1 MKPLV
6 SIIMGST
13 SDLPVMEKACKWLND
28 NQIPFEVNA
37 LSAHRTPDAV
47 ESFAKGAKERGV
59 KVIIAAAGMAAALP
73 GVIAASTPLPVIG
86 VPIKGMLDGLDAML
100 SIIQMPPGI
109 PVATVGVNAAQNA
122 AILAADSLL
131 IHLYRLC
138 QGWTSHELGRKERR
152 LVPYIISIVC
162 YFACFFWME
171 YRNTPRVIS
180 IIVVVALTI
189 QMVCALINIWWKI
202 STHTAAIG
210 GVAGGLVSYSIAFS
224 FNPLWWLCFVLILA
238 GAVGTARMILRQ
250 HSLSQV
256 VTGFLVGAACAILVI

>member
-1 MKPLV
+1 MKEKNIIFTARIMSMIFTPFYLPIVGLIALFIFSYMSLLPMMYKLV
-6 SIIMGST
+6 T
-13 SDLPVMEKACKWLND
+13 L
-28 NQIPFEVNA
+28 
-37 LSAHRTPDAV
+37 
-47 ESFAKGAKERGV
+47 
-59 KVIIAAAGMAAALP
+59 
-73 GVIAASTPLPVIG
+73 
-86 VPIKGMLDGLDAML
+86 AMVYL
-100 SIIQMPPGI
+100 LTV
-109 PVATVGVNAAQNA
+109 VAP
-122 AILAADSLL
+122 SLL

-256 VTGFLVGAACAILVI
+256 VTGFLIGAACAILVI

>member
-1 MKPLV
+1 MKEKNIIFTARIMSMIFTPFYLPIVGLIALFIFSYISLLPMMYKLV
-6 SIIMGST
+6 
-13 SDLPVMEKACKWLND
+13 
-28 NQIPFEVNA
+28 
-37 LSAHRTPDAV
+37 
-47 ESFAKGAKERGV
+47 
-59 KVIIAAAGMAAALP
+59 
-73 GVIAASTPLPVIG
+73 
-86 VPIKGMLDGLDAML
+86 MLAMVYL
-100 SIIQMPPGI
+100 LTV
-109 PVATVGVNAAQNA
+109 VAP
-122 AILAADSLL
+122 SLL

>member
-1 MKPLV
+1 MKEKNIIFTARIMSMIFTPFYLPIVGLIALFIFSYMSLLPMMYKLV
-6 SIIMGST
+6 MLAMVYLLT
-13 SDLPVMEKACKWLND
+13 VMA
-28 NQIPFEVNA
+28 P
-37 LSAHRTPDAV
+37 
-47 ESFAKGAKERGV
+47 
-59 KVIIAAAGMAAALP
+59 
-73 GVIAASTPLPVIG
+73 
-86 VPIKGMLDGLDAML
+86 
-100 SIIQMPPGI
+100 
-109 PVATVGVNAAQNA
+109 
-122 AILAADSLL
+122 SLL

-189 QMVCALINIWWKI
+189 QMVCALINVWWKI

>member
-1 MKPLV
+1 MKEKNIIFTARIMSMIFTPFYLPIVGLIALFIFSYMSLLPMMYKLV
-6 SIIMGST
+6 
-13 SDLPVMEKACKWLND
+13 
-28 NQIPFEVNA
+28 
-37 LSAHRTPDAV
+37 
-47 ESFAKGAKERGV
+47 
-59 KVIIAAAGMAAALP
+59 
-73 GVIAASTPLPVIG
+73 
-86 VPIKGMLDGLDAML
+86 MLAIVYLL
-100 SIIQMPPGI
+100 TV
-109 PVATVGVNAAQNA
+109 VAP
-122 AILAADSLL
+122 SLL

-256 VTGFLVGAACAILVI
+256 IGGFLVGAACAILVI

>member
-1 MKPLV
+1 MKEK
-6 SIIMGST
+6 SIIFTARIMSMIFT
-13 SDLPVMEKACKWLND
+13 PFYLPIVGLIALFIFSYMSLLPMMYKLVMLAMVYLLT
-28 NQIPFEVNA
+28 V
-37 LSAHRTPDAV
+37 
-47 ESFAKGAKERGV
+47 
-59 KVIIAAAGMAAALP
+59 MAP
-73 GVIAASTPLPVIG
+73 
-86 VPIKGMLDGLDAML
+86 
-100 SIIQMPPGI
+100 
-109 PVATVGVNAAQNA
+109 
-122 AILAADSLL
+122 SLL

-256 VTGFLVGAACAILVI
+256 VGGFLIGAACAILVI

>member
-1 MKPLV
+1 MKEKNIIFTARIMSMIFTPFYLPIVGLIALFIFSYMSLLPMMYKLV
-6 SIIMGST
+6 
-13 SDLPVMEKACKWLND
+13 
-28 NQIPFEVNA
+28 
-37 LSAHRTPDAV
+37 
-47 ESFAKGAKERGV
+47 
-59 KVIIAAAGMAAALP
+59 
-73 GVIAASTPLPVIG
+73 
-86 VPIKGMLDGLDAML
+86 MLAMVYL
-100 SIIQMPPGI
+100 LTV
-109 PVATVGVNAAQNA
+109 VAP
-122 AILAADSLL
+122 SLL

-138 QGWTSHELGRKERR
+138 QGWTSHELGRKKRH

>member
-1 MKPLV
+1 MKEKNIIFTARIMSMIFTPFYLPIVGLIALFIFSYMSLLPMMYKLV
-6 SIIMGST
+6 
-13 SDLPVMEKACKWLND
+13 
-28 NQIPFEVNA
+28 
-37 LSAHRTPDAV
+37 
-47 ESFAKGAKERGV
+47 
-59 KVIIAAAGMAAALP
+59 
-73 GVIAASTPLPVIG
+73 
-86 VPIKGMLDGLDAML
+86 MLAMVYL
-100 SIIQMPPGI
+100 LTM
-109 PVATVGVNAAQNA
+109 VAP
-122 AILAADSLL
+122 SLL

-256 VTGFLVGAACAILVI
+256 VGGFLVGAACAILVI

>member
-1 MKPLV
+1 MKEKNIIFTARIMSMIFTPFYLPIVGLIALFIFSYMSLLPMMYKLV
-6 SIIMGST
+6 
-13 SDLPVMEKACKWLND
+13 
-28 NQIPFEVNA
+28 
-37 LSAHRTPDAV
+37 
-47 ESFAKGAKERGV
+47 
-59 KVIIAAAGMAAALP
+59 
-73 GVIAASTPLPVIG
+73 
-86 VPIKGMLDGLDAML
+86 MLAMVYL
-100 SIIQMPPGI
+100 LTV
-109 PVATVGVNAAQNA
+109 VAP
-122 AILAADSLL
+122 SLL

-171 YRNTPRVIS
+171 YRNTPRIIS

-256 VTGFLVGAACAILVI
+256 VGGFLIGAACAILVI

>member
-1 MKPLV
+1 MKEKNIIFTARIMSMIFTPFYLPIVGLIALFIFSYMSLLPMMYKLV
-6 SIIMGST
+6 
-13 SDLPVMEKACKWLND
+13 
-28 NQIPFEVNA
+28 
-37 LSAHRTPDAV
+37 
-47 ESFAKGAKERGV
+47 
-59 KVIIAAAGMAAALP
+59 
-73 GVIAASTPLPVIG
+73 
-86 VPIKGMLDGLDAML
+86 MLAMVYL
-100 SIIQMPPGI
+100 LTV
-109 PVATVGVNAAQNA
+109 VAP
-122 AILAADSLL
+122 SLL

-210 GVAGGLVSYSIAFS
+210 GVAGGLISYSIAFS
-224 FNPLWWLCFVLILA
+224 FNPLWWLCFLLILA

-256 VTGFLVGAACAILVI
+256 IGGFLVGAACAILVI

>member
-1 MKPLV
+1 MKEKNIIFTARIMSMIFTPFYLPIVGLIGLFIFSYMSLLPMMYKLV
-6 SIIMGST
+6 
-13 SDLPVMEKACKWLND
+13 
-28 NQIPFEVNA
+28 
-37 LSAHRTPDAV
+37 
-47 ESFAKGAKERGV
+47 
-59 KVIIAAAGMAAALP
+59 
-73 GVIAASTPLPVIG
+73 
-86 VPIKGMLDGLDAML
+86 MLAMVYL
-100 SIIQMPPGI
+100 LTV
-109 PVATVGVNAAQNA
+109 VAP
-122 AILAADSLL
+122 SLL

-256 VTGFLVGAACAILVI
+256 VGGFLVGAACAILVI

>member
-1 MKPLV
+1 MKEKNIIFTARIMSMIFTPFYLPIVGLIALFIFSYMSLLPMMYKLV
-6 SIIMGST
+6 
-13 SDLPVMEKACKWLND
+13 
-28 NQIPFEVNA
+28 
-37 LSAHRTPDAV
+37 
-47 ESFAKGAKERGV
+47 
-59 KVIIAAAGMAAALP
+59 
-73 GVIAASTPLPVIG
+73 
-86 VPIKGMLDGLDAML
+86 MLAMVYL
-100 SIIQMPPGI
+100 LTV
-109 PVATVGVNAAQNA
+109 VAP
-122 AILAADSLL
+122 SLL

-250 HSLSQV
+250 HSLTQV
-256 VTGFLVGAACAILVI
+256 VGGFLVGAACAILVL

>member
-1 MKPLV
+1 MKEKN
-6 SIIMGST
+6 IIFTARIMSMIFT
-13 SDLPVMEKACKWLND
+13 PFYLPIVGL
-28 NQIPFEVNA
+28 IA
-37 LSAHRTPDAV
+37 LFIFSY
-47 ESFAKGAKERGV
+47 
-59 KVIIAAAGMAAALP
+59 M
-73 GVIAASTPLPVIG
+73 
-86 VPIKGMLDGLDAML
+86 
-100 SIIQMPPGI
+100 
-109 PVATVGVNAAQNA
+109 
-122 AILAADSLL
+122 SLL
-131 IHLYRLC
+131 PMMYKLVMLAMVYLLTVVAPSLFIHLYRLC

-171 YRNTPRVIS
+171 YRNTPRIIS

>member
-1 MKPLV
+1 MKEKNIIFTARIMSMIFTPFYLPIVGLIALFIFSYMSLLPMIYKLV
-6 SIIMGST
+6 
-13 SDLPVMEKACKWLND
+13 
-28 NQIPFEVNA
+28 
-37 LSAHRTPDAV
+37 
-47 ESFAKGAKERGV
+47 
-59 KVIIAAAGMAAALP
+59 
-73 GVIAASTPLPVIG
+73 
-86 VPIKGMLDGLDAML
+86 MLAMMYL
-100 SIIQMPPGI
+100 LTV
-109 PVATVGVNAAQNA
+109 VAP
-122 AILAADSLL
+122 SLL

-256 VTGFLVGAACAILVI
+256 VTGFLVGVACAILVI

>member
-1 MKPLV
+1 MKEKNIIFTARIMSMIFTPFYLPIVGLIALFIFSYMSLLPMKYKLV
-6 SIIMGST
+6 
-13 SDLPVMEKACKWLND
+13 
-28 NQIPFEVNA
+28 
-37 LSAHRTPDAV
+37 
-47 ESFAKGAKERGV
+47 
-59 KVIIAAAGMAAALP
+59 
-73 GVIAASTPLPVIG
+73 
-86 VPIKGMLDGLDAML
+86 MLAMVYL
-100 SIIQMPPGI
+100 LTV
-109 PVATVGVNAAQNA
+109 VAP
-122 AILAADSLL
+122 SLL

-256 VTGFLVGAACAILVI
+256 VGGFLIGAACAILVI

>member
-1 MKPLV
+1 MKEKNIIFTARIMSMIFTPFYLPIVGLIALFIFSYMSLLPMMYKLV
-6 SIIMGST
+6 
-13 SDLPVMEKACKWLND
+13 
-28 NQIPFEVNA
+28 
-37 LSAHRTPDAV
+37 
-47 ESFAKGAKERGV
+47 
-59 KVIIAAAGMAAALP
+59 
-73 GVIAASTPLPVIG
+73 
-86 VPIKGMLDGLDAML
+86 MLAMVYL
-100 SIIQMPPGI
+100 LTV
-109 PVATVGVNAAQNA
+109 VAP
-122 AILAADSLL
+122 SLL

-210 GVAGGLVSYSIAFS
+210 GVAGGLISYSIVFS

>member
-1 MKPLV
+1 MKEKNIIFTARIMSMIFTPFYLPIVGLIALFIFSYMSLLPMMYKLV
-6 SIIMGST
+6 MLAMVYLLT
-13 SDLPVMEKACKWLND
+13 
-28 NQIPFEVNA
+28 
-37 LSAHRTPDAV
+37 
-47 ESFAKGAKERGV
+47 GV
-59 KVIIAAAGMAAALP
+59 AP
-73 GVIAASTPLPVIG
+73 
-86 VPIKGMLDGLDAML
+86 
-100 SIIQMPPGI
+100 
-109 PVATVGVNAAQNA
+109 
-122 AILAADSLL
+122 SLL

-256 VTGFLVGAACAILVI
+256 VGGFLVGAACAILVI

>member
-1 MKPLV
+1 MKEKNIIFTARIMSMIFTPFYLPIVGLIALFIFSYMSLLPMMYKLV
-6 SIIMGST
+6 
-13 SDLPVMEKACKWLND
+13 
-28 NQIPFEVNA
+28 
-37 LSAHRTPDAV
+37 
-47 ESFAKGAKERGV
+47 
-59 KVIIAAAGMAAALP
+59 
-73 GVIAASTPLPVIG
+73 
-86 VPIKGMLDGLDAML
+86 MLAMVYL
-100 SIIQMPPGI
+100 LTV
-109 PVATVGVNAAQNA
+109 VAP
-122 AILAADSLL
+122 SLL

-210 GVAGGLVSYSIAFS
+210 GVAGGLVSYSIVFS

-256 VTGFLVGAACAILVI
+256 VGGFLIGAACAILVI

>member
-1 MKPLV
+1 MTEKNIIFTARIMSMIFTPFYLPIVGLIALFIFSYMSLLPMIYKLV
-6 SIIMGST
+6 
-13 SDLPVMEKACKWLND
+13 
-28 NQIPFEVNA
+28 
-37 LSAHRTPDAV
+37 
-47 ESFAKGAKERGV
+47 
-59 KVIIAAAGMAAALP
+59 
-73 GVIAASTPLPVIG
+73 
-86 VPIKGMLDGLDAML
+86 MLAMVYL
-100 SIIQMPPGI
+100 LTV
-109 PVATVGVNAAQNA
+109 VAP
-122 AILAADSLL
+122 SLL

-256 VTGFLVGAACAILVI
+256 VTGFLVGVACAILVI

>member
-1 MKPLV
+1 MKEKNIIFTVRIMSMIVTPFYLPIVGLIALFIFSYMSLLPMMYKLV
-6 SIIMGST
+6 
-13 SDLPVMEKACKWLND
+13 
-28 NQIPFEVNA
+28 
-37 LSAHRTPDAV
+37 
-47 ESFAKGAKERGV
+47 
-59 KVIIAAAGMAAALP
+59 
-73 GVIAASTPLPVIG
+73 
-86 VPIKGMLDGLDAML
+86 MLAIVYLL
-100 SIIQMPPGI
+100 TV
-109 PVATVGVNAAQNA
+109 VAP
-122 AILAADSLL
+122 SLL

>member
-1 MKPLV
+1 MKEKNIIFTARIMSMIFTPFYLPIVGLIALFIFSYMSLLPMMYKLV
-6 SIIMGST
+6 
-13 SDLPVMEKACKWLND
+13 
-28 NQIPFEVNA
+28 
-37 LSAHRTPDAV
+37 
-47 ESFAKGAKERGV
+47 
-59 KVIIAAAGMAAALP
+59 
-73 GVIAASTPLPVIG
+73 
-86 VPIKGMLDGLDAML
+86 MLAMVYL
-100 SIIQMPPGI
+100 LTV
-109 PVATVGVNAAQNA
+109 VAP
-122 AILAADSLL
+122 SLL

-238 GAVGTARMILRQ
+238 GAVGTARMLLRQ

>member
-1 MKPLV
+1 MKEKNIIFTARIM
-6 SIIMGST
+6 SIIFT
-13 SDLPVMEKACKWLND
+13 PFYLPIVGLIALFIFSYMSLLPMMYKLVML
-28 NQIPFEVNA
+28 
-37 LSAHRTPDAV
+37 
-47 ESFAKGAKERGV
+47 
-59 KVIIAAAGMAAALP
+59 
-73 GVIAASTPLPVIG
+73 
-86 VPIKGMLDGLDAML
+86 AMVYL
-100 SIIQMPPGI
+100 LTV
-109 PVATVGVNAAQNA
+109 VAP
-122 AILAADSLL
+122 SLL

>member
-1 MKPLV
+1 MKEKNIIFTARIMSMIFTPFYLPIVGLIALFIFSYMSLLPMMYKLV
-6 SIIMGST
+6 
-13 SDLPVMEKACKWLND
+13 
-28 NQIPFEVNA
+28 
-37 LSAHRTPDAV
+37 
-47 ESFAKGAKERGV
+47 
-59 KVIIAAAGMAAALP
+59 
-73 GVIAASTPLPVIG
+73 
-86 VPIKGMLDGLDAML
+86 MLAMVYL
-100 SIIQMPPGI
+100 LTV
-109 PVATVGVNAAQNA
+109 VAP
-122 AILAADSLL
+122 SLL

-224 FNPLWWLCFVLILA
+224 FNPLWGLCFVLILA

-256 VTGFLVGAACAILVI
+256 VGGFLIGAACAILVI

>member
-1 MKPLV
+1 MKEKNIIFTARIMSMIFTPFYLPIVGLIALFIFSYMSLLPMMYKLV
-6 SIIMGST
+6 
-13 SDLPVMEKACKWLND
+13 
-28 NQIPFEVNA
+28 
-37 LSAHRTPDAV
+37 
-47 ESFAKGAKERGV
+47 
-59 KVIIAAAGMAAALP
+59 
-73 GVIAASTPLPVIG
+73 
-86 VPIKGMLDGLDAML
+86 MLAMVYL
-100 SIIQMPPGI
+100 LTV
-109 PVATVGVNAAQNA
+109 VAP
-122 AILAADSLL
+122 SLL

-210 GVAGGLVSYSIAFS
+210 GVAGGLISYSIAFS
-224 FNPLWWLCFVLILA
+224 FNPLWWLCFVLILS

-256 VTGFLVGAACAILVI
+256 IGGFLVGAACAILVI

>member
-1 MKPLV
+1 MKEKNIIFTARIMSMIFTPFYLPIVGLIALFIFSYMSLLPMMYKLV
-6 SIIMGST
+6 
-13 SDLPVMEKACKWLND
+13 
-28 NQIPFEVNA
+28 
-37 LSAHRTPDAV
+37 
-47 ESFAKGAKERGV
+47 
-59 KVIIAAAGMAAALP
+59 
-73 GVIAASTPLPVIG
+73 
-86 VPIKGMLDGLDAML
+86 MLAMVYL
-100 SIIQMPPGI
+100 LTV
-109 PVATVGVNAAQNA
+109 VAP
-122 AILAADSLL
+122 SLL

-210 GVAGGLVSYSIAFS
+210 GMAGGLVSYSIAFS

-256 VTGFLVGAACAILVI
+256 VGGFLIGAACAILVI

>member
-1 MKPLV
+1 MKEKNIIFTARIMSMIFTPFYLPIVGLIALFIFSYMSLLPMMYKLV
-6 SIIMGST
+6 
-13 SDLPVMEKACKWLND
+13 
-28 NQIPFEVNA
+28 
-37 LSAHRTPDAV
+37 
-47 ESFAKGAKERGV
+47 
-59 KVIIAAAGMAAALP
+59 
-73 GVIAASTPLPVIG
+73 
-86 VPIKGMLDGLDAML
+86 MLAMVYL
-100 SIIQMPPGI
+100 LTV
-109 PVATVGVNAAQNA
+109 VAP
-122 AILAADSLL
+122 SLL

-210 GVAGGLVSYSIAFS
+210 GVAGALLAYSISFS
-224 FNPLWWLCFVLILA
+224 FNPIWWLCLVLILA
-238 GAVGTARMILRQ
+238 GMVGTARMILRQ

-256 VTGFLVGAACAILVI
+256 VTGFFIGLVCAFLVI

>member
-1 MKPLV
+1 MKEKNIIFTARIMSMIFTPFYLPIVGLIALFIFSYMSLLPMMYKLV
-6 SIIMGST
+6 M
-13 SDLPVMEKACKWLND
+13 LAMVYL
-28 NQIPFEVNA
+28 
-37 LSAHRTPDAV
+37 LSV
-47 ESFAKGAKERGV
+47 
-59 KVIIAAAGMAAALP
+59 
-73 GVIAASTPLPVIG
+73 
-86 VPIKGMLDGLDAML
+86 
-100 SIIQMPPGI
+100 
-109 PVATVGVNAAQNA
+109 VAP
-122 AILAADSLL
+122 SLL

-189 QMVCALINIWWKI
+189 QMICALINIWWKI

-210 GVAGGLVSYSIAFS
+210 GVAGGLISYSIAFS

-256 VTGFLVGAACAILVI
+256 VGGFLVGAACAILVI

>member
-1 MKPLV
+1 MKEKNIIFTARIMSMIFTPFYLPIVGLIALFIFSYMSLLPMIYKLV
-6 SIIMGST
+6 
-13 SDLPVMEKACKWLND
+13 
-28 NQIPFEVNA
+28 
-37 LSAHRTPDAV
+37 
-47 ESFAKGAKERGV
+47 
-59 KVIIAAAGMAAALP
+59 
-73 GVIAASTPLPVIG
+73 
-86 VPIKGMLDGLDAML
+86 
-100 SIIQMPPGI
+100 
-109 PVATVGVNAAQNA
+109 
-122 AILAADSLL
+122 ILAMVYLLTVVAPSLL

-256 VTGFLVGAACAILVI
+256 VGGFLIGAACAILVI

>member
-1 MKPLV
+1 MKEKNIIFTARLM
-6 SIIMGST
+6 SIIFT
-13 SDLPVMEKACKWLND
+13 PFYLPIVGLIALFIFSYMSLLPMMYKLVML
-28 NQIPFEVNA
+28 
-37 LSAHRTPDAV
+37 
-47 ESFAKGAKERGV
+47 
-59 KVIIAAAGMAAALP
+59 
-73 GVIAASTPLPVIG
+73 
-86 VPIKGMLDGLDAML
+86 AMVYL
-100 SIIQMPPGI
+100 LTV
-109 PVATVGVNAAQNA
+109 VAP
-122 AILAADSLL
+122 SLL

>member
-1 MKPLV
+1 MKEKNIIFTARIMSMVFTPFYLPIVGLIALFIFSYMSLLPMIYKLV
-6 SIIMGST
+6 
-13 SDLPVMEKACKWLND
+13 
-28 NQIPFEVNA
+28 
-37 LSAHRTPDAV
+37 
-47 ESFAKGAKERGV
+47 
-59 KVIIAAAGMAAALP
+59 
-73 GVIAASTPLPVIG
+73 
-86 VPIKGMLDGLDAML
+86 
-100 SIIQMPPGI
+100 
-109 PVATVGVNAAQNA
+109 
-122 AILAADSLL
+122 ILAMVYLLTVVAPSLL

-256 VTGFLVGAACAILVI
+256 VTGFLVGVACAILVI

>member
-1 MKPLV
+1 MKEKNIIFTARIMSMIFTPFYLPIVGLIALFIFSYMSLLPMMYKLV
-6 SIIMGST
+6 
-13 SDLPVMEKACKWLND
+13 
-28 NQIPFEVNA
+28 
-37 LSAHRTPDAV
+37 
-47 ESFAKGAKERGV
+47 
-59 KVIIAAAGMAAALP
+59 
-73 GVIAASTPLPVIG
+73 
-86 VPIKGMLDGLDAML
+86 MLAMVYL
-100 SIIQMPPGI
+100 LTV
-109 PVATVGVNAAQNA
+109 VAP
-122 AILAADSLL
+122 SLL

-210 GVAGGLVSYSIAFS
+210 GVAGGLISYSIAFS

-238 GAVGTARMILRQ
+238 GTVGTARMILRQ

-256 VTGFLVGAACAILVI
+256 VGGFLIGAACAILVI

>member
-1 MKPLV
+1 MSMIFTPFYLPIVGLIALFIFSYMSLLPMMYKLV
-6 SIIMGST
+6 
-13 SDLPVMEKACKWLND
+13 
-28 NQIPFEVNA
+28 
-37 LSAHRTPDAV
+37 
-47 ESFAKGAKERGV
+47 
-59 KVIIAAAGMAAALP
+59 
-73 GVIAASTPLPVIG
+73 
-86 VPIKGMLDGLDAML
+86 MLAMVYL
-100 SIIQMPPGI
+100 LTV
-109 PVATVGVNAAQNA
+109 VAP
-122 AILAADSLL
+122 SLL

-138 QGWTSHELGRKERR
+138 QGWTSHELCRKERR